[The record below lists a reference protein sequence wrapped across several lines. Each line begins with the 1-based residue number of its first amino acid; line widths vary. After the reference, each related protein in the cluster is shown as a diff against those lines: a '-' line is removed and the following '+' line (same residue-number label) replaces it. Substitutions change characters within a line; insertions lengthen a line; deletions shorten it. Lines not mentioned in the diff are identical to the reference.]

1 MRKFAFMWQNNMAP
15 KVIEKRSDKKA
26 TEVRFTDYSHA
37 FSDQI
42 IFEVHSSSLYLV
54 IDCIT
59 IKRLLG
65 SKKLERR
72 IKKFV

>member
-1 MRKFAFMWQNNMAP
+1 MREFAFMWLNNMAP
-15 KVIEKRSDKKA
+15 QVIEKRSDKKA

-37 FSDQI
+37 FSDQT
-42 IFEVHSSSLYLV
+42 IFEVHNSSLYLV

-65 SKKLERR
+65 SKKTTR
-72 IKKFV
+72 KKD